1 MMNYYLHV
9 LKNYAVFS
17 SRARRKEFWMFTLI
31 NLFITIGAS
40 VLDTALNLNM
50 ITDGFGIIQ
59 ALYTLFVLIPSLAVT
74 VRRLHDVGKSGWFYF
89 IILIPLIGA
98 IWLLILFCK
107 DSEPGANKYGENP
120 KQIEGYQTDFA

>member
-9 LKNYAVFS
+9 LKNYAVFTG
-17 SRARRKEFWMFTLI
+17 RARRKEFWMFTLI
-31 NLFITIGAS
+31 NLLITMGAS
-40 VLDTALNLNM
+40 ALDMALNLNM

-98 IWLLILFCK
+98 IWLLVLFCT
-107 DSEPGANKYGENP
+107 DSEPGTNKYGENP

>member
-17 SRARRKEFWMFTLI
+17 GRARRKEFWMFTLI
-31 NLFITIGAS
+31 NFFITMGAF
-40 VLDTALNLNM
+40 VLDMALNLNM